1 MPINIELE
9 EEENR
14 KKSERRK
21 KRLKRGRDE
30 DWKGTKEKDDMLGYR
45 GEEKI
50 QRYKENTEERIYI
63 GWKEEK
69 GEESIERT

>member
-1 MPINIELE
+1 
-9 EEENR
+9 
-14 KKSERRK
+14 
-21 KRLKRGRDE
+21 
-30 DWKGTKEKDDMLGYR
+30 MLGYR